1 MSGFRAIYDE
11 ESTRVEV
18 SENGAPFRIAVL
30 AAVEEVA
37 GVIGDLDEGDQGGRL
52 DDDPNLRESLEEQRE
67 YLDKLTERQ
76 AGGKT
81 TRLNAIKKQVLDALV
96 AEGDMFGYIDLLD
109 HHESFCANVQ
119 KFLEG
124 RGGITLDSLYEYARE
139 AEMDAF
145 LKAMGQ
151 PLATEHQLTA

>member
-1 MSGFRAIYDE
+1 MSGFRAVYDE

-18 SENGAPFRIAVL
+18 SDNGAPFRIAVL

-52 DDDPNLRESLEEQRE
+52 DDDPNLRQSLEEQRE
-67 YLDKLTERQ
+67 YLDKLTERDV
-76 AGGKT
+76 GGKT
-81 TRLNAIKKQVLDALV
+81 TCLNAIKKQVLEALV
-96 AEGDMFGYIDLLD
+96 AEGNRMGYIDLLD
-109 HHESFCANVQ
+109 CHDDFCADVQ

-124 RGGITLDSLYEYARE
+124 RDGTTLDELLEYARDV
-139 AEMDAF
+139 EMNDF

-151 PLATEHQLTA
+151 SPDPACRLTA